1 VRNVTDGYKG
11 VNVDSFKTSFKD
23 GLAFLAMV
31 HRFNPDKSGVK
42 YDDYNKEDPR
52 KNLSVAFDL
61 AEKELGV
68 PKLLDVD
75 EVMDGKVDE
84 RSLVLYTSLFF
95 HAFKAADVASDL
107 QKQRLS
113 VEETLAFEKKRN
125 EELFHTNSQ
134 LEERNNLLTLELDS
148 LNTKYTDIHQQLTDD
163 RAKIASL
170 EEKIKLLTEQLH
182 QKEEAFLGVNQE
194 KHALQRE
201 LDELKAKFAAE
212 VAKREETDKKAADRQ
227 AQDET
232 KIQEL
237 KKKTASFEDEIES
250 LKNEVSMFK
259 GQLDTERKDKDEQ
272 RKLLDE
278 HSNQDTVHR
287 KGLQVLKRNLDQHI
301 EDLTTW
307 RGYLESK
314 DKSVFDF
321 ESEIRRALEGDL
333 EGKDFVEQLNYL
345 SGKLDGEN
353 ELMLKLLKQKM
364 ADAKAA
370 ALEAKKTE
378 KK

>member
-1 VRNVTDGYKG
+1 

-31 HRFNPDKSGVK
+31 HRFNPDKTAVK
-42 YDDYNKEDPR
+42 YDAHKKEEAQ

-68 PKLLDVD
+68 PKLLDVN
-75 EVMDGKVDE
+75 EVLEGQVDE
-84 RSLVLYTSLFF
+84 RSVVLYTSLFF

-107 QKQRLS
+107 NKQRQS
-113 VEETLAFEKKRN
+113 VEELLQFEKKRN
-125 EELFHTNSQ
+125 DELFQTNSQ
-134 LEERNNLLTLELDS
+134 LDERVSFLTLELDS
-148 LNTKYTDIHQQLTDD
+148 VNNKYSELEQLLAAE

-170 EEKIKLLTEQLH
+170 EEKIKQLTSELQS
-182 QKEEAFLGVNQE
+182 KEESYLKVNQE
-194 KHALQRE
+194 KIALQRE
-201 LDELKAKFAAE
+201 LDELKQKLASE
-212 VAKREETDKKAADRQ
+212 ISKREEAEKKYADRQ

-250 LKNEVSMFK
+250 LKNDVRLFK
-259 GQLDTERKDKDEQ
+259 SQLDTERRDKEEQ

-278 HSNQDTVHR
+278 QSSQDTIHR

-301 EDLTTW
+301 EDLHTW
-307 RGYLESK
+307 RGYLEAK
-314 DKSVFDF
+314 DKAVFDF
-321 ESEIRRALEGDL
+321 ESEVRRGLEGDL
-333 EGKDFVEQLNYL
+333 DGKDFVEQLNLL

-353 ELMLKLLKQKM
+353 DLMLKLLKQKL

-370 ALEAKKTE
+370 AVDAKKAE
-378 KK
+378 VKK